1 MILHEVASI
10 HNIRFSYSICDR
22 WVGDYKRES
31 PYAVTNALYFHD
43 IDITPILRFLPFH
56 MDYYDVIHQPVTHVE
71 ARYFYRIPTT
81 GVGKFE
87 NQFLTPFSIGVW
99 WCVFGILLMCALG
112 LLISAALERRPQST
126 AYAVF
131 SVVALTCQ
139 QYFED
144 ASDAI
149 VRRNTIA
156 RKLTILITGLSCL
169 LMYNYY
175 TSSVVSW
182 LLNGSPPSI
191 NTLWELLDSPLQ
203 PAFEDV
209 GYTQSWLQLSDYYYN
224 KNNADAE
231 NVLKKRIKKKGNII
245 LTSPAEGI
253 EMVKRGA
260 FAFHCE
266 TNSAYKY
273 IAKTF
278 TPRELCDL
286 DSLHSI
292 EKTLL
297 FTALQ
302 KNSPYRE
309 FFVWSYAR
317 VNEQGI
323 IKLIHS
329 RTKSAETKCEGS
341 SPRALAL
348 GGAAPA
354 FIVLTAGCILGTI
367 IMFLEK
373 IKFARESKNTIIK

>member
-1 MILHEVASI
+1 MQGGSVIIDPFGNWKMNTANNEAFLLQ
-10 HNIRFSYSICDR
+10 
-22 WVGDYKRES
+22 
-31 PYAVTNALYFHD
+31 AVTNALYFHD

-112 LLISAALERRPQST
+112 LLISAALEGRPQST

-144 ASDAI
+144 ASDAV

-182 LLNGSPPSI
+182 LLNGPPPSI

-224 KNNADAE
+224 KKNSDAE

-260 FAFHCE
+260 EQSQQRQNVKEAH
-266 TNSAYKY
+266 
-273 IAKTF
+273 
-278 TPRELCDL
+278 PELWLSEEQPQPSSSSQLVVYWGQSSCFWRK
-286 DSLHSI
+286 
-292 EKTLL
+292 EKKKKEEIKKSEYLEIKKR
-297 FTALQ
+297 Q
-302 KNSPYRE
+302 KNLRKPQ
-309 FFVWSYAR
+309 
-317 VNEQGI
+317 N
-323 IKLIHS
+323 IKL
-329 RTKSAETKCEGS
+329 
-341 SPRALAL
+341 
-348 GGAAPA
+348 
-354 FIVLTAGCILGTI
+354 
-367 IMFLEK
+367 
-373 IKFARESKNTIIK
+373 